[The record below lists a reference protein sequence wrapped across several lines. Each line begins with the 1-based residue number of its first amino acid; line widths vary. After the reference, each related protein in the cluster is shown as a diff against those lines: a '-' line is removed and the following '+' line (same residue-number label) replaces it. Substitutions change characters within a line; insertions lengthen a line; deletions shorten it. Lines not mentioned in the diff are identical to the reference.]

1 MALNIIRP
9 SRDTYKISNYFSAR
23 YIEQTEPGRK
33 KGRYTPK
40 G

>member
-1 MALNIIRP
+1 MAMNIMKT
-9 SRDTYKISNYFSAR
+9 SRDTYKISNYFSSR